1 MVKKN
6 LRKSKKNISKR
17 KISKLFSFAD
27 IIRITASAIL
37 LNLSFL
43 GHNLGILA
51 WFGLIPLLLSLQNKT
66 WQKRWLLCFL
76 FGFLFFIGLIYW
88 LIHVSLIGLLIL
100 CLYLSFEFSLLAI
113 FLPNPAHWSSL
124 IIGPMLWTILE
135 RIRGA
140 LFGGF
145 LWGMLGYS
153 QFENIALIQAADKV
167 GVWGI
172 SFIIVLINFTL
183 FQIIT
188 LRKQKTKLPV
198 YLYIPILCLVSIYT
212 YGFTIIQ
219 THPFKQRGFKLSM
232 IQPNI
237 AQEKKWHPDYVKENM
252 EQLKNLTLLAAKDNP
267 DLIVWPETSVP
278 GYILDEPRLYNQVI
292 DIAKLA
298 ETSLLVG
305 SPREDYLTKQY
316 YNSVFLFSPQGALK
330 RYHDKIHLV
339 PFGEYIPYENI
350 FSFLKNSPIADFS
363 AGQRYTIF
371 QCFNQQNQEINFG
384 VLICFEDAFPSLVK
398 EFKRQGADFLI
409 TVTNEAWFKQSTE
422 PLQHTAI
429 SVFRAIENRC
439 WFMRSAN
446 TGISCFI
453 DPYGRIREK
462 VQDKQNNSDIFVQG
476 FATYQIK

>member
-6 LRKSKKNISKR
+6 LKSKKHKKKS
-17 KISKLFSFAD
+17 KISRLFSLTD
-27 IIRITASAIL
+27 ILCITSSAIL

-51 WFGLIPLLLSLQNKT
+51 WVGLIPFLISLQNKT
-66 WQKRWLLCFL
+66 WQKRWLISFL

-88 LIHVSLIGLLIL
+88 LIHVSLIGLIIL
-100 CLYLSFEFSLLAI
+100 CIYLSLEFSLLAV
-113 FLPNPAHWSSL
+113 FLPNPKHCSSL
-124 IIGPMLWTILE
+124 IIGPILWTIFE
-135 RIRGA
+135 KIRGA

-145 LWGMLGYS
+145 LWGLLGYS
-153 QFENIALIQAADKV
+153 QFENIPLIQAVDKV

-172 SFIIVLINFTL
+172 SFIVVLINFTL
-183 FQIIT
+183 FQILS
-188 LRKQKTKLPV
+188 LRKQKMKIPV
-198 YLYIPILCLVSIYT
+198 FLYIPIVCLVSMYT

-219 THPFKQRGFKLSM
+219 NQPFKQKEFKLSM

-237 AQEKKWHPDYVKENM
+237 AQEKKWHPDYAQENM
-252 EQLKNLTLLAAKDNP
+252 NQLRKLTLQAALNNP

-278 GYILDEPRLYNQVI
+278 GYILDEPRLYNQVN
-292 DIAKLA
+292 DIAKQA
-298 ETSLLVG
+298 KTALLVG
-305 SPREDYLTKQY
+305 SPRDDYLTRQY

-339 PFGEYIPYENI
+339 PFGEYIPYKNI

-363 AGQRYTIF
+363 AGKRYTLF
-371 QCFNQQNQEINFG
+371 QCFNQQKQEISFG
-384 VLICFEDAFPSLVK
+384 VLICFEDTFPALVK
-398 EFKRQGADFLI
+398 EFKQQGADFLI
-409 TVTNEAWFKQSTE
+409 TVTNEAWFKKSTE

-453 DPYGRIREK
+453 DPYGRIQEK
-462 VQDKQNNSDIFVQG
+462 VLGKENNLDIFIQG
-476 FATYQIK
+476 IATYQIK